1 MGSRVMYHY
10 LGITQMGIN
19 KFESFVCESGLTVRK
34 LKKRVITTDGIRE
47 EQDKNL
53 TYGLKLNNINQL
65 MAGDITYLI
74 FKDQKYYVFTLKD
87 AYCKRIIGLH
97 GSDKMMAI
105 NSVTTYLQAKRLRGT
120 SIKHCIHHTDAGSQ
134 YKSTIY
140 KKLLAKDE
148 IKMSIADNC
157 LENGMAEQLNSVI
170 KNDYMIDTI
179 KDVKHLNTILN
190 KIKHLINH
198 DRHVAA
204 LGYRTSVQFEKW
216 LETISVENRPVIE
229 MYDFTKAELETF
241 SKE

>member
-1 MGSRVMYHY
+1 
-10 LGITQMGIN
+10 MGIN
-19 KFESFVCESGLTVRK
+19 KFESFVSVSGLTVRK
-34 LKKRVITTDGIRE
+34 LKKRVITTDGVRE
-47 EQDKNL
+47 EQDENL

-74 FKDQKYYVFTLKD
+74 FKETKYYVFTLKD
-87 AYCKRIIGLH
+87 AYSKRIIGLY
-97 GSDKMMAI
+97 GSNNMMAI
-105 NSVTTYLQAKRLRGT
+105 NAVRTYLQAKRLRGT

-134 YKSTIY
+134 YKSTTY

-170 KNDYMIDTI
+170 KNDYIIDAI
-179 KDVKHLNTILN
+179 KDVKHLNKILN

-198 DRHVAA
+198 DRPVAA
-204 LGYRTSVQFEKW
+204 LGYRTPVQFEKW
-216 LETISVENRPVIE
+216 IETISEENRPVIE
-229 MYDFTKAELETF
+229 MYDFAKTELGTF